1 MDTETMIY
9 IVTEYASKGD
19 IFDHLVKTGKMSEPD
34 ACHVFAQILSA
45 VKYCHTQGKFRFLY
59 FTKKKV
65 EISGGSIVEKWVEL
79 KGKSNKAFHHFLPN
93 ICHFRRFFKLAQHL
107 RCALL

>member
-1 MDTETMIY
+1 MIY

-45 VKYCHTQGKFRFLY
+45 VKYCHTQGKFFR
-59 FTKKKV
+59 K
-65 EISGGSIVEKWVEL
+65 SIK
-79 KGKSNKAFHHFLPN
+79 
-93 ICHFRRFFKLAQHL
+93 
-107 RCALL
+107 